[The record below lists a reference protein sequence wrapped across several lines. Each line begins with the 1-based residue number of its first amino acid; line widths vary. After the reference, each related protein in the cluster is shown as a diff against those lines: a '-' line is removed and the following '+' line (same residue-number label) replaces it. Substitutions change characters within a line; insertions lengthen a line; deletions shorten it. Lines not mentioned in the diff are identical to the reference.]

1 MTAIIQIVRKSFIVC
16 ALLGALTGCTEFPE
30 LKQEASPPTVTTTR
44 SILRDLPPPQR
55 RLDVAVYDFED
66 LTGQFKP
73 SEGFQTLSKAVSQGG
88 GAVLIKALRDT
99 GDGAWFRVVERSNLN
114 NLLQERRVIQE
125 MRQLYLGEQSVNPQA
140 LPPMLFAGVIIEGGV
155 IGYDS
160 NTETG
165 GAGAALLGIGAR
177 GQYRQDTMSVNLRAV
192 SVKTGEVL
200 ASVVVQKSIIST
212 SISASVFRYIDSD
225 KLLEVEAGVTTNE
238 PSFVALTR
246 TIEKAVFSLIMEMA
260 QRDLW
265 QFKDHTKGSAL
276 MRRYLENDG
285 QVNEAN
291 FTKNIGG
298 DTAPPKGK
306 SSDPAPVK
314 VTGLDG
320 FLEMDRLNF
329 G

>member
-1 MTAIIQIVRKSFIVC
+1 MSKAR
-16 ALLGALTGCTEFPE
+16 ALLIGVCISAVAGCSEFPE
-30 LKQEASPPTVTTTR
+30 LSAEELRPTVTSTR
-44 SILRDLPPPQR
+44 SILQDLPAPNR
-55 RLDVAVYDFED
+55 RLDVAVYEFED

-88 GAVLIKALRDT
+88 GSVLIKALRDT

-125 MRQLYLGEQSVNPQA
+125 MRQLYLGEEKINPEA
-140 LPPMLFAGVIIEGGV
+140 LPPMLFAGIIIEGGV

-177 GQYRQDTMSVNLRAV
+177 GQYRKDTMSVNLRAV

-200 ASVVVQKSIIST
+200 SSVVVQKSIIST
-212 SISASVFRYIDSD
+212 SISANVFRYVDSD
-225 KLLEVEAGVTTNE
+225 ALLEVEAGVTTNE

-246 TIEKAVFSLIMEMA
+246 TIEQAVFSLIMEMA

-265 QFKDHTKGSAL
+265 QFKDRKKGNAL
-276 MRRYLENDG
+276 LRNYLENDG
-285 QVNEAN
+285 RRNEAN
-291 FTKNIGG
+291 NTKNIGEEKFSP
-298 DTAPPKGK
+298 AGK
-306 SSDPAPVK
+306 PAVASPQV
-314 VTGLDG
+314 VHIAGAFSEIVRPIIG
-320 FLEMDRLNF
+320 
-329 G
+329 